1 MPKGIILVGKT
12 IKNRANFASKDA
24 NAKLTAVQKITK
36 IARQHRLSYEEFVS
50 VCQQVRI
57 KLKMTKPK
65 KERKL
70 PEILS
75 MSELKQFFK
84 AVQKCE
90 DLQHELMLKLL
101 LYTAIRVS
109 ELVNIRVNDVDL
121 DACKIFINQGKG
133 SKDRYILFPSGF
145 RLALRSHLKANS
157 DNIYLFES
165 RLNQPYSTRRIQ
177 QIVKEYCD
185 RSGIERSVHPHLLRH
200 QMLTYL
206 TGQGISDAK
215 IQLISGHE
223 SRKSLEVYQHLSLE
237 SVEKEYQQAL
247 RALEL

>member
-1 MPKGIILVGKT
+1 MHKGISLVGKT
-12 IKNRANFASKDA
+12 IKNRANFASKDE

-75 MSELKQFFK
+75 MTELKQFFK
-84 AVQKCE
+84 AVQKSE

-109 ELVNIRVNDVDL
+109 ELVNIRVSDVDL
-121 DACKIFINQGKG
+121 DACKIFVNQGKG

-157 DNIYLFES
+157 DNTYLFES

-177 QIVKEYCD
+177 QVVKEYCD
-185 RSGIERSVHPHLLRH
+185 RSGIKRSVHPHLLRH

-206 TGQGISDAK
+206 TSQGISDAK

-247 RALEL
+247 RTLEL

>member
-1 MPKGIILVGKT
+1 MPKGIVVPVKKT
-12 IKNRANFASKDA
+12 QDRTNFAIKNG
-24 NAKLTAVQKITK
+24 NAKLEAVQKITK
-36 IARQHRLSYEEFVS
+36 IARQHRLGYEEFVS
-50 VCQQVRI
+50 VCQQVRL
-57 KLKMTKPK
+57 KLKLTKPK
-65 KERKL
+65 KERQL

-75 MSELKQFFK
+75 MTELKQFFL
-84 AVQKCE
+84 AVQHCE

-109 ELVNIRVNDVDL
+109 ELVNIRVSDVDL

-145 RLALRSHLKANS
+145 RLALRSHLSATS
-157 DNIYLFES
+157 DNVFLFES
-165 RLNQPYSTRRIQ
+165 RLNQPYTTRRIQ
-177 QIVKEYCD
+177 QIVKEYCEH
-185 RSGIERSVHPHLLRH
+185 SGLKRAVHPHLLRH

-206 TGQGISDAK
+206 TSQGISDAK

-247 RALEL
+247 RAFEI

>member
-1 MPKGIILVGKT
+1 MVGKA
-12 IKNRANFASKDA
+12 IKNRANFAPTNK
-24 NAKLTAVQKITK
+24 NAKSEAVKKISS

-50 VCQQVRI
+50 VCQQVRN
-57 KLKMTKPK
+57 KLRLTKTK
-65 KERKL
+65 KERQL

-75 MSELKQFFK
+75 MTELKQFFK
-84 AVQKCE
+84 AVQSCE

-109 ELVNIRVNDVDL
+109 ELVNIRVSDVDL

-145 RLALRSHLKANS
+145 RLALKSHLKAN
-157 DNIYLFES
+157 NQNKYLFES
-165 RLNQPYSTRRIQ
+165 RLNQPYTTRRIQ
-177 QIVKEYCD
+177 QIVKEYCE
-185 RSGIERSVHPHLLRH
+185 RSGLRRAVHPHLLRH

-206 TGQGISDAK
+206 TSRGISDAK

-247 RALEL
+247 RVFEV

>member
-1 MPKGIILVGKT
+1 MVGKT
-12 IKNRANFASKDA
+12 IKNRANFASKDG
-24 NAKLTAVQKITK
+24 NAKLTAVQKIIK

-75 MSELKQFFK
+75 MTELKQFFK

-109 ELVNIRVNDVDL
+109 ELVNIRVSDVDL

-145 RLALRSHLKANS
+145 RLALRSQ
-157 DNIYLFES
+157 D
-165 RLNQPYSTRRIQ
+165 
-177 QIVKEYCD
+177 
-185 RSGIERSVHPHLLRH
+185 
-200 QMLTYL
+200 
-206 TGQGISDAK
+206 
-215 IQLISGHE
+215 
-223 SRKSLEVYQHLSLE
+223 RKSV
-237 SVEKEYQQAL
+237 V
-247 RALEL
+247 